1 MFCVFL
7 FAYAA
12 LCVLNQ

>member
-7 FAYAA
+7 F
-12 LCVLNQ
+12 VLMLIS